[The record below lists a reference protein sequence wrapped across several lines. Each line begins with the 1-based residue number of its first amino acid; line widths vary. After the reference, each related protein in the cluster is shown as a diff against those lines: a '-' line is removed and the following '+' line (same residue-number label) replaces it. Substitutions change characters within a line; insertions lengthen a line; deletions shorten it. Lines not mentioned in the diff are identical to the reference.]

1 MNEVVVKMAGDILA
15 EQKAT
20 DRIKSASLNYLQRND
35 NLELDVTELKLE
47 LESGGTISVYYNRH
61 QEYRSYKSLDDNNIY
76 TLIRGGNNLYL
87 RRKSDDW
94 LYNLEAVGERLYFQ
108 LMSHYSDR
116 EWGNVMDYHPPIEV
130 RLEGEKLLDH
140 EFCVAEIK
148 KAMSEAKKQYFI

>member
-1 MNEVVVKMAGDILA
+1 MNEEVVKMAGDVLA

-20 DRIKSASLNYLQRND
+20 NRIKSASLNYLERND
-35 NLELDVTELKLE
+35 NLELDITELKLE
-47 LESGGTISVYYNRH
+47 LESGDTISVYYNRH

-148 KAMSEAKKQYFI
+148 KAMSAAKKQYFI

>member
-1 MNEVVVKMAGDILA
+1 MNEEVVKMAGDVLA

-20 DRIKSASLNYLQRND
+20 NRIKSASLNYLQRND
-35 NLELDVTELKLE
+35 NLELDITELKLE
-47 LESGGTISVYYNRH
+47 LESGDTISIYYNKH